1 MQVRNRK
8 HFLSALTAGGAAVA
22 LAASAKAQPAQP
34 APPPPATP
42 APAAAG
48 SPPGASGGKAAPTA
62 TASEKRPSA
71 AALAVAA
78 TMRRFDPKLSD
89 AQVERI
95 ARDIEGAG
103 QLGPALNPKKKPLQN
118 SDEPVTLLHV
128 QP

>member
-8 HFLSALTAGGAAVA
+8 QFLSALTAGGAAVA
-22 LAASAKAQPAQP
+22 LATGAKAQPS
-34 APPPPATP
+34 TST
-42 APAAAG
+42 PAAAG
-48 SPPGASGGKAAPTA
+48 SPPAAPAGKPAPAA
-62 TASEKRPSA
+62 TASEKPPSA

-95 ARDIEGAG
+95 ARDIDDAG
-103 QLGPALNPKKKPLQN
+103 QFGPALNPKKKPLQN
-118 SDEPVTLLHV
+118 GDEPVTLLRV